1 MFSMQ
6 LNLFSNNQTDY
17 SWQNFIV
24 LSENKHVYNSVI
36 DDLSWKCMILFGPKG
51 SGKTHLAHIWRSI
64 NNAIFINVNNFVNE
78 MRYSNAF
85 ILEDVQNV
93 QDQAMLLHCYNYMKE
108 NNKRLLITSSSSP
121 KKLNLKL
128 KDLSSRV
135 LSTTSVKIPPASE
148 ELLRIMLVKRFSDKQ
163 MRVNLRV
170 IDYILARIERSFHS
184 VNKIMERIDNESMGS
199 NITIP
204 FVSTLLKKSDY
215 HIY

>member
-1 MFSMQ
+1 MQ

-17 SWQNFIV
+17 SWHNFIV

>member
-1 MFSMQ
+1 MQ